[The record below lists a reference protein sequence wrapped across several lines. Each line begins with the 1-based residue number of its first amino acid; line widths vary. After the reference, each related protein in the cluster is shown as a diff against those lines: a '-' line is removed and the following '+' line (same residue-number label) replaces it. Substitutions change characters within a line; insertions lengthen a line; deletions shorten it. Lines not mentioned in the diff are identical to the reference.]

1 MFGEADYR
9 SVSEDLFNSLCPV
22 LIYQLD
28 KKVCASSSK
37 GHDEGYHHDDHDH
50 HHDDHDHHHD
60 DHEHEPEAESGEVS
74 EFDFAKIPAKGKS
87 CRKKY
92 KVNP

>member
-37 GHDEGYHHDDHDH
+37 GHDEGHHHDNHDH
-50 HHDDHDHHHD
+50 HHDV
-60 DHEHEPEAESGEVS
+60 HEHEPAAESGEVS
-74 EFDFAKIPAKGKS
+74 GFDFANIPAKGKS
-87 CRKKY
+87 CRKK
-92 KVNP
+92 KNI

>member
-1 MFGEADYR
+1 MFGQPDYR

-28 KKVCASSSK
+28 KKVCASSS
-37 GHDEGYHHDDHDH
+37 EGH

-60 DHEHEPEAESGEVS
+60 DHQHEPEAGTGEVS
-74 EFDFAKIPAKGKS
+74 EFDFANIPARGRWFMKDS
-87 CRKKY
+87 TCQ
-92 KVNP
+92 